1 MDGRKRSSLRHQKAS
16 AFNNIKLNV
25 FHIHTSHSY
34 SHAHTHIHTHTLTHL
49 SRVYSLKLDLYSNL
63 KSQNRQSR
71 GRGREMAGGRG
82 GKREW
87 EGGGG
92 RHNL

>member
-34 SHAHTHIHTHTLTHL
+34 SHTHTHTHTNTSL
-49 SRVYSLKLDLYSNL
+49 SCLFPKIRFIFKPQVPKQAIEREGKRD
-63 KSQNRQSR
+63 
-71 GRGREMAGGRG
+71 GRGKRG
-82 GKREW
+82 EERV
-87 EGGGG
+87 GGGWG
-92 RHNL
+92 QT